1 MRYPLRNYVSRL
13 LAVFTLVSAAL
24 VAVTAAP
31 SNAATG
37 DDVLINEILA
47 STTGSDVEYVELFG
61 TPGFSLDGLSIIG
74 VEADVENSSLGNI
87 DFRFDFG
94 LFDVIG
100 SNGFHLVGNELVFGV
115 YAVQPDTAIDTN
127 SLENSS
133 ATYALVATS
142 TLPGDGSLPADGD
155 VLDSIHLTD
164 DELDPS
170 FFGAPSI
177 GPDGPFFP
185 AGAARI
191 ADGVDTDTSADWVI
205 GDFFLGSDNTPT
217 AGGEV
222 AEPTAASIMEIQ
234 GGAHLSPL
242 DGALV
247 VTTGVVTAVAFN
259 GFYLQDP
266 VGDGD
271 DNTSDAIFVFGGQ
284 SGLAAGDSVSV
295 SGVVAEFI
303 PGGAGTGNLSITQL
317 SAIDVE
323 VLGAGELPTPVEIGK
338 TGRQASPT
346 TVISDSELPTNLQ
359 SDPAVFN
366 PETDAI
372 DFWESLEGML
382 VEVDRPVTVS
392 ATRTFNAFSSEF
404 FTLASWGQGAVAP
417 NDARTNRGGI
427 ELQADL
433 DNTGDQNPE
442 RVQIQFDGTLYP
454 AEVPVLNI
462 DTRLDDVLGVVGY
475 SFGNFEV
482 NAIEEVRVIR
492 DSNLRAETTP
502 FMPLEDQLTVAS
514 YNVLNLAGDGSDV
527 GQMATVGEHIAVNLA
542 GPDIVALQ
550 EVQDDSGE
558 ANDGTTTSEQTL
570 AALIAAIEAAG
581 GPTYVGVDVAP
592 VNNTQ
597 GGVPG
602 GNIRNAFL
610 YNPDRVS
617 LVDLQ
622 DLNSTVLADVYGV
635 SDPTAFDGSRVPL
648 LGVFEFGGEQITVIN
663 NHFSSRFGS
672 TPIFGGVQPFV
683 QAGEDERAAQ
693 STAINEVVDVLLAA
707 DGDANIAVV
716 GDLNT
721 FQWTDELLEDLPGGD
736 SESGPVLTNLAF
748 TSLNGNDADD
758 LYSFVFDG
766 NSQLLDHMFVTD
778 SLLGGSTRFDVV
790 HVNVDFAR
798 VSDDFGSDH
807 EPLLARFKL
816 N

>member
-1 MRYPLRNYVSRL
+1 MSRL
-13 LAVFTLVSAAL
+13 LAVFALVSTAL
-24 VAVTAAP
+24 VALGTAP
-31 SNAATG
+31 SSAATG
-37 DDVLINEILA
+37 DDVLINEVLA
-47 STTGSDVEYVELFG
+47 STTGSDVEYIELFG
-61 TPGFSLDGLSIIG
+61 TPGFSLDGLSLIG
-74 VEADVENSSLGNI
+74 VEADDQSSRGNI

-100 SNGFHLVGNELVFGV
+100 SNGFHLVGNELVFGA

-133 ATYALVATS
+133 STYALVPTTA
-142 TLPGDGSLPADGD
+142 LPGDGSLPADGD
-155 VLDSIHLTD
+155 VLDSVHLTD
-164 DELDPS
+164 DDLDPS
-170 FFGAPSI
+170 FFGAPSV
-177 GPDGPFFP
+177 GPDGSFFP
-185 AGAARI
+185 AGAGRLAN
-191 ADGVDTDTSADWVI
+191 GVDTDTAADWAI
-205 GDFFLGSDNTPT
+205 GDFFIGSDNTPT

-222 AEPTAASIMEIQ
+222 AEPTAATIMEIQ

-242 DGALV
+242 NGALV
-247 VTTGVVTAVAFN
+247 ATTGVVTAVAFN

-271 DNTSDAIFVFGGQ
+271 DNTSDAVFVFAG
-284 SGLAAGDSVSV
+284 SDSPDAGDSVSV
-295 SGVVAEFI
+295 TGVVSEFI

-317 SAIDVE
+317 SVIDLE
-323 VLGAGELPTPVEIGK
+323 VLGAGSLPSPVEIGK
-338 TGRQASPT
+338 GGRQASPT
-346 TVISDSELPTNLQ
+346 TVISNSELPTNLQ
-359 SDPAVFN
+359 TDPAVFN
-366 PETDAI
+366 PETDTI

-417 NDARTNRGGI
+417 NNARTNRGGI

-433 DNTGDQNPE
+433 QNTGDQNPE
-442 RVQIQFDGTLYP
+442 RIQIQFDGTLYP
-454 AEVPVLNI
+454 AEAPALNI

-482 NAIEEVRVIR
+482 NAIEEIRVVN
-492 DSNLRAETTP
+492 DSKLKTETTP
-502 FMPLEDQLTVAS
+502 FKPLNDQLTLAS
-514 YNVLNLAGDGSDV
+514 YNVLNLSGDGSDV
-527 GQMATVGEHIAVNLA
+527 GQMATVGAHIAANLA

-550 EVQDDSGE
+550 EIQDDSGE
-558 ANDGTTTSEQTL
+558 NNDGTTSSAQTL
-570 AALIAAIEAAG
+570 TALIAAIEAAG
-581 GPTYVGVDVAP
+581 GPTYVGVDVTPAD
-592 VNNTQ
+592 NTQ

-610 YNPDRVS
+610 YNPERVS
-617 LVDLQ
+617 LVELQ
-622 DLNSTVLADVYGV
+622 DLNSTVLADTYGV
-635 SDPTAFDGSRVPL
+635 SDPTAFDGSRIPL
-648 LGVFEFGGEQITVIN
+648 LGVFDFPADGSGEQITVIN

-672 TPIFGGVQPFV
+672 TPIFGGPQPFV
-683 QAGEDERAAQ
+683 QAGEDEREAQ
-693 STAINEVVDVLLAA
+693 ATALNEVTDVLLAA

-721 FQWTDELLEDLPGGD
+721 FQWTDELLEDLPG
-736 SESGPVLTNLAF
+736 SEPVLTNLAF
-748 TSLNGNDADD
+748 TSLNGNDSDD

-766 NSQLLDHMFVTD
+766 NSQLLDHMFVSD
-778 SLLGGSTRFDVV
+778 SLLDGSTRFDVV

-807 EPLLARFKL
+807 EPLLARFRL